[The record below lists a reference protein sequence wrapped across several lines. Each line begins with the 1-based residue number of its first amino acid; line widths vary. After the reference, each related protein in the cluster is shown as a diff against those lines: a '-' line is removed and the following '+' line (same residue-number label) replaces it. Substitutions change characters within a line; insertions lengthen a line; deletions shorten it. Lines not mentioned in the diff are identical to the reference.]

1 MEIKQSMKTKL
12 WVCVKFHQC
21 SMTVDISANKYFFDN
36 FSKVLMTDFIDNPV
50 VTRPKLKPAKTYTCL
65 R

>member
-1 MEIKQSMKTKL
+1 
-12 WVCVKFHQC
+12 
-21 SMTVDISANKYFFDN
+21 MTVDISANKYFFDN